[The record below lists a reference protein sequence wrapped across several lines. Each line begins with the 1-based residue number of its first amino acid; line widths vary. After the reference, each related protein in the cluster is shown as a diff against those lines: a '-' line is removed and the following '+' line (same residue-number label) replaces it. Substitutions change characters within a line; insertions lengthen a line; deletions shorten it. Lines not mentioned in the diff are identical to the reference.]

1 MSGTFY
7 AAHGTL
13 NVTGN
18 GTNDVLGSQYI
29 SYDMKV
35 NGGGAFQVVW
45 DANQVARVRLFGMI
59 E

>member
-18 GTNDVLGSQYI
+18 GTIDVLGSQYI

-35 NGGGAFQVVW
+35 NGGGAFNIDWNV
-45 DANQVARVRLFGMI
+45 NQVARVRILRLV

>member
-18 GTNDVLGSQYI
+18 STNDVLGSQYI

-35 NGGGAFQVVW
+35 NGGGNFSVNW
-45 DANQVARVRLFGMI
+45 DPNLVARMRVIGQV